1 MYQFVYWLK
10 VIAAVFITNSH
21 YGSIWPVSALA
32 HGGNLGNCIYFFVSG
47 FCLYYIQ
54 GPFNKWYTKR
64 ATRIYPSLWICAI
77 VYLLIGWWHIDSIE
91 AAVRY
96 LIYPT
101 WFHFIGTIMLL
112 YALFYVWRRFAHLG
126 GTTTWMAAV
135 AAVFVI
141 AYIFGFD
148 KTYYHVDSVEEKW
161 VRFQFAEAMLMGA
174 LFREKYDDIDP
185 QIRRRDAV
193 RVVLMLIVYFASMLT
208 FSRVESVSAFQI
220 VNPIVLLMLIFSIAI
235 LAVKLE
241 KNGYF
246 TAVNMK
252 IGKMVRSVAA
262 ITLEIYLV
270 QFPIIQT
277 WNKLRFPLNFLIVT
291 AMILICAWFVHWLSQ
306 WLRVGIKHIRKKKV

>member
-1 MYQFVYWLK
+1 
-10 VIAAVFITNSH
+10 
-21 YGSIWPVSALA
+21 
-32 HGGNLGNCIYFFVSG
+32 
-47 FCLYYIQ
+47 
-54 GPFNKWYTKR
+54 
-64 ATRIYPSLWICAI
+64 
-77 VYLLIGWWHIDSIE
+77 
-91 AAVRY
+91 
-96 LIYPT
+96 
-101 WFHFIGTIMLL
+101 
-112 YALFYVWRRFAHLG
+112 
-126 GTTTWMAAV
+126 MAAV